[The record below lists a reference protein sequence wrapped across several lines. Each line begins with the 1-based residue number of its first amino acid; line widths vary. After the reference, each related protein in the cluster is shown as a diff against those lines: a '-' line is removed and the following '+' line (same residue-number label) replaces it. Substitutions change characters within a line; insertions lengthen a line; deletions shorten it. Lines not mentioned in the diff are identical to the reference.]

1 MSFWKFNTKKEA
13 IEWALEVL
21 TLEIPFCK
29 EIMEDQVNKAIE
41 ILLIYLPDPQIGIVY
56 KDVIYLKD
64 KYKTLC
70 CSPENAVT
78 LILQNQ

>member
-1 MSFWKFNTKKEA
+1 MPFGKSKEEQIA
-13 IEWALEVL
+13 RALEVL
-21 TLEIPFCK
+21 TLEIPFCP

-41 ILLIYLPDPQIGIVY
+41 ILLTYLPDPQIGIVY